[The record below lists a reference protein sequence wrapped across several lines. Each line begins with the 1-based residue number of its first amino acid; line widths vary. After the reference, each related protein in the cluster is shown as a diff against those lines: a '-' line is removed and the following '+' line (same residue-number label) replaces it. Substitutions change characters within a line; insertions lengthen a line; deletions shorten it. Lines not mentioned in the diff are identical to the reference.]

1 MVVKKKHIAYLILVM
16 IVCYI
21 ISPWF
26 FEKKLLFN
34 ELLSAIGLVLLAY
47 KRFKVGTDIISLCL
61 ILLLGWG
68 IVHAVVS
75 IPRADNIYYYI
86 RNLVIIYSILTFFIG
101 YYIFPYLAG
110 FARKFHQLLRV
121 YIGIFLLLPV
131 SKFLFERFGM
141 STLFPALFRNIS
153 HKWYLPLLILLNF
166 IYSITYS
173 SLTAIILAVFCL
185 VLLIVPGYK
194 FFKQASYVLFFSF
207 AIIFVFLIPG
217 LSTIAINYSYSD
229 NSAIYQVMKSHPL
242 LGIDGNSTWRLVLW
256 KQIIVDHFPANIFG
270 MGFGTPV
277 LKYFPIEDFTKV
289 PALPY
294 ILGAHNSFVYLFGRL
309 GIVYVILMLVIYRQI
324 FKEYFYFKSFY
335 YKSKGILIFWS
346 FFAISIVA
354 AFNPVLESPV
364 FSGSYWFFLGLL
376 VRVINQ
382 RTAPVTTPS
391 TSSL

>member
-1 MVVKKKHIAYLILVM
+1 MVVQKKHIAYLVLVM

-34 ELLSAIGLVLLAY
+34 ELLSAIGLVLLTY

-68 IVHAVVS
+68 IVHAIVS
-75 IPRADNIYYYI
+75 IPRADNIYYYL
-86 RNLVIIYSILTFFIG
+86 RNLVIIYSMLTFFIG

-110 FARKFHQLLRV
+110 FARKFHQLLRL

-141 STLFPALFRNIS
+141 STLFPALFRNLA

-185 VLLIVPGYK
+185 VLLIVPGYR

-207 AIIFVFLIPG
+207 AIVFVILIPG

-289 PALPY
+289 PQLPY

-354 AFNPVLESPV
+354 AFNPVLESPI

-391 TSSL
+391 TNTL